1 MKSFN
6 KKIKVFI
13 EIVPFKFLFLNNK
26 VPQVLCGIYHTVTE
40 LAVCEPPTSFCGY
53 EKKKSVLYS
62 MSKKLHEDFCSLM
75 KFLHENMYCT
85 VCPKKKK
92 HESSI
97 AWREPPQQEPRSIH
111 AQRSALSH
119 FNEKPSTTIVAIYRW
134 WQLTGRLESSWNTS
148 KRNLWMLLLWVWI
161 HT

>member
-92 HESSI
+92 AWILYCMKRASSTG
-97 AWREPPQQEPRSIH
+97 AKVH
-111 AQRSALSH
+111 TCSALCSLTLQWKA
-119 FNEKPSTTIVAIYRW
+119 FQNNCCYLQMMTTHRKTRK
-134 WQLTGRLESSWNTS
+134 QL
-148 KRNLWMLLLWVWI
+148 K
-161 HT
+161 HK